1 MQKELLV
8 KKFEEDVKKRSRLMR
23 FLLVLDQM
31 CNVVCWNGSQDETVS
46 SHIGRK
52 IEANKA
58 NSFEK
63 ILCRFLR
70 ALQLRHCK
78 RSLGE

>member
-1 MQKELLV
+1 MDKKALIE
-8 KKFEEDVKKRSRLMR
+8 KFENDVKKRSYILRL
-23 FLLVLDQM
+23 LLAIDQLF
-31 CNVVCWNGSQDETVS
+31 NVMLWNGSQDETIS

-70 ALQLRHCK
+70 ALQSKHCK